1 MPVLIT
7 SDELTV
13 SSFSTK
19 DVAIVAAFRLAEEM
33 GKEPEDILLS
43 LLNLGAQVAA
53 LGSHSAGAEK
63 IEASVGHAKDSI
75 KDITEGFQDTI
86 KREVSS
92 FTSEDGAFVKSLDAA
107 MNTFRLKIEE
117 MTAGEDSPLREA
129 MIRSLSEVKQQIRD
143 DVSTQIGDHRRD
155 VASLLDPADPTSPL
169 RMLSEKLDGIQAAV
183 TDVQQGIAVSAA
195 VAEVIESGIVGGLN
209 YEEAAVNAIQ
219 AIASLAGDDCEPC
232 GHLPG
237 RIARNK
243 MGDASVDLK
252 VGAKVHARVV
262 VEAKNKSLSKLDWER
277 EASGSKA
284 NRGATGFIGLCK
296 HFDDMPNKNRVL
308 ILDTQSVVIAFDP
321 EIDDFHL
328 LSLVYQ
334 LVKLN
339 TLSSTGELDE
349 INVAEVNRSLGEAAK
364 ALEPLNAISKSASA
378 IRNAAASII
387 KDIDSLRESVSQ
399 HLRAAQTAISK
410 GLSTEIMLPAD
421 QISIE
426 EAEPFGALG
435 EATD

>member
-1 MPVLIT
+1 
-7 SDELTV
+7 
-13 SSFSTK
+13 
-19 DVAIVAAFRLAEEM
+19 
-33 GKEPEDILLS
+33 
-43 LLNLGAQVAA
+43 
-53 LGSHSAGAEK
+53 
-63 IEASVGHAKDSI
+63 
-75 KDITEGFQDTI
+75 
-86 KREVSS
+86 
-92 FTSEDGAFVKSLDAA
+92 
-107 MNTFRLKIEE
+107 
-117 MTAGEDSPLREA
+117 
-129 MIRSLSEVKQQIRD
+129 
-143 DVSTQIGDHRRD
+143 
-155 VASLLDPADPTSPL
+155 
-169 RMLSEKLDGIQAAV
+169 
-183 TDVQQGIAVSAA
+183 
-195 VAEVIESGIVGGLN
+195 
-209 YEEAAVNAIQ
+209 
-219 AIASLAGDDCEPC
+219 
-232 GHLPG
+232 
-237 RIARNK
+237 
-243 MGDASVDLK
+243 
-252 VGAKVHARVV
+252 
-262 VEAKNKSLSKLDWER
+262 
-277 EASGSKA
+277 
-284 NRGATGFIGLCK
+284 
-296 HFDDMPNKNRVL
+296 
-308 ILDTQSVVIAFDP
+308 VVIAFDP